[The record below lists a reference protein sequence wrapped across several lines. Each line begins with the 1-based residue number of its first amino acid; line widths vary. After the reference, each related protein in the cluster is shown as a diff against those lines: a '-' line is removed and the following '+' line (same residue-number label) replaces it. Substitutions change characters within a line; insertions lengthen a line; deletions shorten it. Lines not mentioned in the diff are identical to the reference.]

1 VSKTRSVSGRRA
13 AQQVPE
19 KFQQVPDLL
28 RRVPDL
34 LRRTAVSALH
44 ALSFDIFHYSTAFQ
58 GGKKPNFFPE
68 KRRKIGGRS
77 ANKRKNDDDFA

>member
-1 VSKTRSVSGRRA
+1 
-13 AQQVPE
+13 
-19 KFQQVPDLL
+19 
-28 RRVPDL
+28 L